1 MSTSPEELPETPDT
15 YEGAA
20 EVDPDNWR
28 EDPLI
33 EGAEVDVQ
41 DERADPAHPV
51 VPSEQELRDE
61 TAQAR
66 YEAGDE
72 QVPPGEPRMGEALAD
87 LDVPENPEFEDE
99 IDSSNDSFHGGGDP
113 LS

>member
-1 MSTSPEELPETPDT
+1 MSTSPEDLPEEPDT

-20 EVDPDNWR
+20 ETDPEHWR
-28 EDPLI
+28 DDPLVRTP
-33 EGAEVDVQ
+33 EAEVSDG
-41 DERADPAHPV
+41 RADPEHPE
-51 VPSEQELRDE
+51 VPSEQQLRDE
-61 TAQAR
+61 TAEAR

-72 QVPPGEPRMGEALAD
+72 QVPPEEPALGEALED
-87 LDVPENPEFEDE
+87 LDVPEDPAFEDE